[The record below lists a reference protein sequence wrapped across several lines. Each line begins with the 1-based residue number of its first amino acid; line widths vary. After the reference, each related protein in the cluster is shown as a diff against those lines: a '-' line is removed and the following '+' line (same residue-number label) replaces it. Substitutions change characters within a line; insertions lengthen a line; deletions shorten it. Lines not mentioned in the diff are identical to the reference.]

1 MFPILHHNTK
11 DTPSF
16 VRISRHSC
24 SPFCITTQKT
34 HRRLFAYRVI
44 HVSHSASQHKRHTV
58 VCSHIA
64 SLMFPILHITIRKT
78 HRSLFAYRVIHVSHS
93 ASQHKRH
100 TVVCCILRHYCSP
113 FCISQYER
121 HTVVCS
127 HIASFM
133 SAILH
138 HCNDSYRNK
147 IPNLTSQ
154 VCLLQR
160 VATLVSNVII
170 VPHSAYHNTKDTVVH

>member
-1 MFPILHHNTK
+1 MFPILHHNMK

-24 SPFCITTQKT
+24 SPFCITIRKT
-34 HRRLFAYRVI
+34 HHRLFASRVI
-44 HVSHSASQHKRHTV
+44 HVPHSASQHKRHTV

-64 SLMFPILHITIRKT
+64 SFMSAILHHNTKDTLSFVR
-78 HRSLFAYRVIHVSHS
+78 
-93 ASQHKRH
+93 
-100 TVVCCILRHYCSP
+100 ILRHYCSP

>member
-1 MFPILHHNTK
+1 MSAILHHNTK
-11 DTPSF
+11 DTLSF
-16 VRISRHSC
+16 VR
-24 SPFCITTQKT
+24 
-34 HRRLFAYRVI
+34 
-44 HVSHSASQHKRHTV
+44 
-58 VCSHIA
+58 
-64 SLMFPILHITIRKT
+64 
-78 HRSLFAYRVIHVSHS
+78 
-93 ASQHKRH
+93 
-100 TVVCCILRHYCSP
+100 ILRHYCSP

-170 VPHSAYHNTKDTVVH
+170 VPHSAYHNTKPTKMKSQRHTVFRLNLAASFQPHCIIICAVPHSSKAEPWYTHCCYISHHSCSTPFILHHSCCMLHHSCCIIQENPLLLHLTPFM